1 MPRSRN
7 ECEDISDQRAKERN
21 LGGILA
27 QQFFRPL
34 HHQVQSAGIPAARKG
49 YGGKQGGMLL
59 PDIPPQSPS
68 LLFGLHF
75 LVDMNRSGKEEIQQH
90 PGDGGKPDAAEAGT
104 DNNCN

>member
-34 HHQVQSAGIPAARKG
+34 HHQVQSAGRLHAT
-49 YGGKQGGMLL
+49 GGGDDCNDHQHYIDGRGGRLQSKYESE
-59 PDIPPQSPS
+59 DGQSQATQYPQ
-68 LLFGLHF
+68 
-75 LVDMNRSGKEEIQQH
+75 
-90 PGDGGKPDAAEAGT
+90 PDAAEAGT